1 MAVTERVRA
10 SGKDQS
16 RNETSINIEQRE
28 REGVTE
34 EEEMWSGLNMCC
46 TYVKHMD
53 ICKGNPRLS
62 TSVCIRLMYIR
73 CQHVFVYVRS
83 RAAFVIQYG
92 EVQVSDVEAS
102 VLSYFLI

>member
-1 MAVTERVRA
+1 MAGTERVRA

-16 RNETSINIEQRE
+16 RNETSIKHHRT
-28 REGVTE
+28 EGETE

-46 TYVKHMD
+46 TYVRHMD
-53 ICKGNPRLS
+53 ICTGHPRLS
-62 TSVCIRLMYIR
+62 TPVCIRLMYIR

-83 RAAFVIQYG
+83 RAAYVIQYG
-92 EVQVSDVEAS
+92 MVQASHVKAS

>member
-1 MAVTERVRA
+1 MAVVTEQVRA

-16 RNETSINIEQRE
+16 RNETSIKHYRTEGE
-28 REGVTE
+28 RGVTE

-46 TYVKHMD
+46 TYVRHMD

-92 EVQVSDVEAS
+92 
-102 VLSYFLI
+102 